1 MKTHCNTRPGRLVG
15 PILLAA
21 IAIAAVTPD
30 AFGQTWISRVNGN
43 FSDPANWAGGQV
55 PVSGPT
61 TELYFTNLGHASYRA
76 FNDLGTLEVGGIT
89 FETRTGTAT
98 FIGQTGSTL
107 QFGDDSFIR
116 TTDVGL
122 FRFGGVTGVTNNWD
136 LTGNLTLEAQSYG
149 TTYIASPVAGV
160 GSLTVASTGPTEI
173 DGFFRLEGAN
183 SYSGGT
189 FLHSG
194 VLEISNATAL
204 GSGMVTAN
212 GGILRAPASVN
223 AGNNILAN
231 SDLKLRPVSGMTL
244 SGVIS
249 GAGGIDVRSVGT
261 AASTMT
267 LTGANSYTGPT
278 VIDRPVASGVPS
290 SGSAGIKAGG
300 ITVSGAA
307 GQIASSS
314 QYDIRNGGEL
324 RVDNAAGV
332 VNRLNDTAPVNLVN
346 GRISAIGNGTGGNL
360 TTERVGN
367 MTIDGMGILFI
378 SGGNGGVTLST
389 PQLTRSGRAS
399 LMLTLGN
406 AISRFEVDTAPTL
419 VNGLAPWISGIS
431 SGTLITSPRDL
442 VTYESGAFRTLT
454 AAEYAAGLAA
464 GPTANVRLIST
475 VNNDNVV
482 DINALVV
489 GTSTMTG
496 VGITGTG
503 TIRPASGAVVLVGNV
518 PITNNFDF
526 GTAEGIIHA
535 GNIAVIDG
543 VLAGSNGITKSGDF
557 SLATSAAHT
566 YTGLTTINAGG
577 FRFTHPNTFD
587 TTSGFVNSTPG
598 GGELVPSLE
607 YRGTGMAV
615 INKPATVQ
623 SGAFR
628 LAATTAGSNGLDYAG
643 VISGPGA
650 VYLESTTTNTGR
662 LILSNDNTYS
672 GGTRI
677 FNAEVELNRDS
688 NLGDPDGMLEF
699 LGTSGQH
706 MQLTG
711 DWTTSRPIRVLRT
724 TTIDT
729 GNHHMTW
736 SGRLE
741 SDANLTKLGE
751 GTWRIEPDGIGNGGA
766 AGWAVGS
773 ATSTSFTTGGRVEI
787 DGHVRMNWSVWDGTL
802 AVNGT
807 TRILSTFGLGG
818 GQAILAP
825 GDIGG
830 PGIGITEA
838 WSSSIALGTRVTF
851 DLGNQSDLIRLV
863 TTLGRGTSGTGLVT
877 FDFRVGAGIS
887 NDVYTLVEYV
897 EDQSPATTFL
907 VSDFGFT
914 SDLPG
919 LDGVF
924 DLVTLPNGTKAL
936 TFTVTA
942 LPCPSLGDMDCDCAV
957 SMADVSAFVLALL
970 DPAGYATA
978 FPACDILNGDLND
991 DSNVNG
997 LDIQGVVDLLLTP

>member
-1 MKTHCNTRPGRLVG
+1 MKTHWNK
-15 PILLAA
+15 LAGG
-21 IAIAAVTPD
+21 IVTPVILSGFLTLVSTAD
-30 AFGQTWISRVNGN
+30 ALGQTWISRVNGN

-55 PVSGPT
+55 PVSGPS
-61 TELYFTNLGHASYRA
+61 TELTFTNLGHSSYRA

-89 FETRTGTAT
+89 FHTRTGTAT

-189 FLHSG
+189 FLNSG
-194 VLEISNATAL
+194 VLEISNAGSL

-212 GGILRAPASVN
+212 GGILRSTASLTVSN
-223 AGNNILAN
+223 SILAD
-231 SDLKLRPVSGMTL
+231 SDLKLRPISGMTL

-267 LTGANSYTGPT
+267 LTGANTYNGPT
-278 VIDRPVASGVPS
+278 VIDRPVASGAPS
-290 SGSAGIKAGG
+290 GVSGIKAGG

-307 GQIASSS
+307 GQIVNSS

-332 VNRLNDTAPVNLVN
+332 VNRLNDIAPVNLVN

-378 SGGNGGVTLST
+378 NGGNGGVTFSA

-399 LMLTLGN
+399 MMLTLGN
-406 AISRFEVDTAPTL
+406 ANSRFEVDTAPTL
-419 VNGLAPWISGIS
+419 LNGIAPWIAGIT
-431 SGTLITSPRDL
+431 GTLITSPRDL
-442 VTYESGAFRTLT
+442 VTYDTGAYRTLT
-454 AAEYAAGLAA
+454 TGEYAANLTD
-464 GPTANVRLIST
+464 GPTANVKITST
-475 VNNDNVV
+475 VNNDDVV

-489 GTSTMTG
+489 GTSTMTS

-526 GTAEGIIHA
+526 GASEGILHA
-535 GNIAVIDG
+535 GNIATIDG

-587 TTSGFVNSTPG
+587 TTSGFVNSTAG

-607 YRGTGMAV
+607 YRGVGTTV
-615 INKPATVQ
+615 IDKPANVL

-628 LAATTAGSNGLDYAG
+628 LAATTAGSNALEYAG

-699 LGTSGQH
+699 LGTSGADL
-706 MQLTG
+706 QLTG
-711 DWTTSRPIRVLRT
+711 DWITSRPIRVLRV
-724 TTIDT
+724 TTINTNGHD
-729 GNHHMTW
+729 MVW
-736 SGRLE
+736 SGRID
-741 SDANLTKLGE
+741 SDSNLDKIGE
-751 GTWRIEPDGIGNGGA
+751 GTWRIEPDGIANGGA
-766 AGWAVGS
+766 AGWDVGT

-787 DGHVRMNWSVWDGTL
+787 NGHVRMNWSVWDGTL

-807 TRILSTFGLGG
+807 TRILNTFGLGG

-830 PGIGITEA
+830 PGIGIIEA
-838 WSSSIALGTRVTF
+838 WSSSIALGTRITF
-851 DLGNQSDLIRLV
+851 DLGDQSDLIRLV
-863 TTLGRGTSGTGLVT
+863 TTLGRGSSGTGQVM

-887 NDVYTLVEYV
+887 TDTYTLIEFF
-897 EDQSPATTFL
+897 DHQSAGTTFL

-924 DLVTLPNGTKAL
+924 DLIQLPDGTRAL
-936 TFTVTA
+936 TFTVTD
-942 LPCPSLGDMDCDCAV
+942 LPCPSLGDMNCDCEINI
-957 SMADVSAFVLALL
+957 ADVPAFVLALL
-970 DPAGYATA
+970 DPDDYATTY
-978 FPACDILNGDLND
+978 PACDITNGDLND
-991 DSNVNG
+991 DANVNG
-997 LDIQGVVDLLLTP
+997 LDVQGFVDQLLAP

>member
-1 MKTHCNTRPGRLVG
+1 MKTHWNTRRGRFVA
-15 PILLAA
+15 PVLLAA
-21 IAIAAVTPD
+21 IAGLMSTPD
-30 AFGQTWISRVNGN
+30 AFGQTWISRITGN

-55 PVSGPT
+55 PVSGPS
-61 TELYFTNLGHASYRA
+61 TELTFTNLGHSSYRA
-76 FNDLGTLEVGGIT
+76 FNDLGVLEVGGIT
-89 FETRTGTAT
+89 FETRTETAT

-189 FLHSG
+189 FLNSG

-212 GGILRAPASVN
+212 GGILRASASVN

-231 SDLKLRPVSGMTL
+231 SDLKLRPVSGLTL

-249 GAGGIDVRSVGT
+249 GPGGVDVRSVGA

-267 LTGANSYTGPT
+267 LTGANTYSGPT
-278 VIDRPVASGVPS
+278 VIDRPIASAAPS
-290 SGSAGIKAGG
+290 STSGIKAGG
-300 ITVSGAA
+300 ITVSGAS
-307 GQIASSS
+307 GQIVNSS

-346 GRISAIGNGTGGNL
+346 GRISAIGNGTAGNL
-360 TTERVGN
+360 TTERVGDV
-367 MTIDGMGILFI
+367 TIDGMGIFFI
-378 SGGNGGVTLST
+378 NGGNGGVTFSM
-389 PQLTRSGRAS
+389 PQLIRNGRAS
-399 LMLTLGN
+399 MMLTLGN
-406 AISRFEVDTAPTL
+406 ANSRFEVDTAPTL
-419 VNGLAPWISGIS
+419 INGLSPWIGGIT
-431 SGTLITSPRDL
+431 GTLITSPRDL
-442 VTYESGAFRTLT
+442 VTYDAGAYRTLT
-454 AAEYAAGLAA
+454 AGEYAANLTD
-464 GPTANVRLIST
+464 GPTANVKITST
-475 VNNDNVV
+475 VNNDDVV
-482 DINALVV
+482 DINALVI

-503 TIRPASGAVVLVGNV
+503 TIRPATGAVVLVGNV
-518 PITNNFDF
+518 PITNHFDF
-526 GTAEGIIHA
+526 GMAEGILHA
-535 GNIAVIDG
+535 GNIAIIDG

-587 TTSGFVNSTPG
+587 STSGFVNSTPG

-607 YRGTGMAV
+607 YRGVGTTV
-615 INKPATVQ
+615 IDKPATVQ

-628 LAATTAGSNGLDYAG
+628 LAATTAGSNALEYAG

-662 LILSNDNTYS
+662 LILSNDNTYT

-711 DWTTSRPIRVLRT
+711 DWMTSRPIRVLRS
-724 TTIDT
+724 TTINT
-729 GNHHMTW
+729 GAHDMAW
-736 SGRLE
+736 SGRID
-741 SDANLTKLGE
+741 SSANLTKLGE
-751 GTWRIEPDGIGNGGA
+751 GTWRIEPDGIGNGDA
-766 AGWAVGS
+766 AGWAVGA

-807 TRILSTFGLGG
+807 TRSLNTFGLGG
-818 GQAILAP
+818 GQPILAP

-830 PGIGITEA
+830 TGIGITEA
-838 WSSSIALGTRVTF
+838 WSSSIALGTRITF
-851 DLGNQSDLIRLV
+851 NLGDQSDLIRLV

-887 NDVYTLVEYV
+887 NDVYTLIEFV
-897 EDQSPATTFL
+897 DHQSAAATFL

-924 DLVTLPNGTKAL
+924 DLIQLPDGMRAL
-936 TFTVTA
+936 TFTVTD
-942 LPCPSLGDMDCDCAV
+942 LPCPALGNLDCDC
-957 SMADVSAFVLALL
+957 DVDLTDVTAFVMALV
-970 DPAGYATA
+970 DPAGYATT
-978 FPACDILNGDLND
+978 FPACDITYGDLND
-991 DSNVNG
+991 DGNTDG
-997 LDIQGVVDLLLTP
+997 LDVQGFVDLLLTP